1 MTCILAM
8 GFSMSDD
15 HALVQTVSTLGTT
28 LVHDWMG
35 AFLDGAWLLA
45 AAHRTT
51 LTDTLRTRIISVLK
65 TLPISIDPP
74 LQQAPVTP
82 LTTLVIHRVAALDVR
97 TGDP

>member
-1 MTCILAM
+1 
-8 GFSMSDD
+8 MSDD
-15 HALVQTVSTLGTT
+15 HALEQTVRTLGTT

-35 AFLDGAWLLA
+35 AFLYRAWLLA

-51 LTDTLRTRIISVLK
+51 LTDTLRTRILSVLEP
-65 TLPISIDPP
+65 LLVSIDPP

-82 LTTLVIHRVAALDVR
+82 LTTLIIHRVAALDIW